1 MSRRRVS
8 EGIRP
13 SLGDR
18 QGPTV
23 VDDAHRVV
31 MVVLGDFSRRG
42 DGVGGLGRRL
52 SADLRVGVHDEVRVL
67 VNLCVLPMDFAHV
80 GWVARGQGD
89 IVR

>member
-23 VDDAHRVV
+23 IHDAHRVV

-42 DGVGGLGRRL
+42 DGVRGLGRRRGSRHVCGEGSPRKL
-52 SADLRVGVHDEVRVL
+52 SRVVWFVCSAESLDMR
-67 VNLCVLPMDFAHV
+67 M
-80 GWVARGQGD
+80 W
-89 IVR
+89 